1 MKGLYTVGKEEAM
14 KDNEIIELLTEI
26 SLCGNLHIGY
36 MGEPPTDICDE
47 IIYL

>member
-1 MKGLYTVGKEEAM
+1 MEDANVLDEILKE
-14 KDNEIIELLTEI
+14 L
-26 SLCGNLHIGY
+26 SLRGNLHIGY